1 MNDLFEI
8 PETESNGV
16 YAILNAEENRVYVGQ
31 TSNLRKRA
39 TQHMNALKNGN
50 HQNILLNFDRNK
62 KFYFKIIL
70 ENVKNPEILPFLEK
84 IYMQV
89 YINLGY
95 QLYNLSPKNSLKSC
109 RLYDE
114 IGLSSYEY
122 FRSPDFA
129 KDVFCNPNI
138 AYFIVKKGEND
149 EFVFSEPIEKAL
161 PAIEKADK
169 MYLSGKNIYAVV
181 LSTTKNNMPFNI
193 LKMEKLY

>member
-39 TQHMNALKNGN
+39 TQHMNALKSGN

-84 IYMQV
+84 IY
-89 YINLGY
+89 
-95 QLYNLSPKNSLKSC
+95 
-109 RLYDE
+109 
-114 IGLSSYEY
+114 
-122 FRSPDFA
+122 
-129 KDVFCNPNI
+129 
-138 AYFIVKKGEND
+138 
-149 EFVFSEPIEKAL
+149 
-161 PAIEKADK
+161 K
-169 MYLSGKNIYAVV
+169 M
-181 LSTTKNNMPFNI
+181 
-193 LKMEKLY
+193 

>member
-16 YAILNAEENRVYVGQ
+16 YAIINAEENRAYVGQ

-50 HQNILLNFDRNK
+50 HQNILLNFDRKK

-84 IYMQV
+84 VYMQE
-89 YINLGY
+89 YINSGY

-114 IGLSSYEY
+114 IGLSSCEY
-122 FRSPDFA
+122 FGSPDFA
-129 KDVFCNPNI
+129 KDVFCNPEI
-138 AYFIVKKGEND
+138 AYFIVKKDEND
-149 EFVFSEPIEKAL
+149 DTVFSEPIEKAL

-169 MYLSGKNIYAVV
+169 MYFSGKNIFAVV
-181 LSTTKNNMPFNI
+181 LSTVKNNMPFNI